1 MTAWRLRADYLVG
14 CMGASRHARTQR
26 QRAPDGRASRSLHS
40 VEMLDSM
47 APACYFYLA

>member
-14 CMGASRHARTQR
+14 CVSTGRHARTQR
-26 QRAPDGRASRSLHS
+26 QSAPDGRASRSLHS

-47 APACYFYLA
+47 ATACYFYLA